1 MALVRC
7 SECKAKIS
15 DQAAACPQCGAPV
28 VAQSKATASTGPK
41 KRSPLAIG
49 CMAVLGLGFVGALIG
64 GVANQKPGSSSTTA
78 NATENTTGEDAEHK
92 AETARTEFAAISVAS
107 LKKAMRDPDSF
118 KLERAFTTMDAK
130 YACILYRARNGFGGM
145 NRDHVV
151 FTTKG
156 GDESAYA
163 WNKHCVKGEFSEQT
177 SQAGQLGDVIDSATQ

>member
-7 SECKAKIS
+7 SECKSKIS

-28 VAQSKATASTGPK
+28 SPRTNTAASGNPK

-49 CMAVLGLGFVGALIG
+49 CLAILGIGFLGAIIS
-64 GVANQKPGSSSTTA
+64 GVTNQKGGSASATA
-78 NATENTTGEDAEHK
+78 NATENTSGEDAEHK

-130 YACILYRARNGFGGM
+130 YACILYRSRNGFGGM

-156 GDESAYA
+156 GDQSAYA
-163 WNKHCVKGEFSEQT
+163 WNKHCVKGEFSDQT
-177 SQAGQLGDVIDSATQ
+177 SQAGSLGDVIDSATQ